1 MKYEEVKKIA
11 EEYDNEVVI
20 QSAQEGVDVRNAE
33 YFFLCFRY
41 PAIKIKP
48 FEELLKR
55 FEDAGYD
62 VSWCPEPESHGE
74 EFEAVLNL
82 L

>member
-1 MKYEEVKKIA
+1 MAPVEPFED
-11 EEYDNEVVI
+11 EL
-20 QSAQEGVDVRNAE
+20 VR
-33 YFFLCFRY
+33 R
-41 PAIKIKP
+41 
-48 FEELLKR
+48 FEEL
-55 FEDAGYD
+55 GYD

>member
-33 YFFLCFRY
+33 YFFLCFRS
-41 PAIKIKP
+41 AIKIKP
-48 FEELLKR
+48 FEDEILKR

-74 EFEAVLNL
+74 EFGAVLNL